1 MRKIDVFTP
10 IEEAFRIL
18 ASSMELAPKAEE
30 VDVEGSYG
38 RVLAENLSSPID
50 IPATHI
56 SHVDGFAVRSQ
67 DVGKASREA
76 PVILKVKGVIGPGER
91 VIGEVRPGEA
101 YRVLT
106 GGAIPVGADAVV
118 MQEFTEYLGDVVKV
132 FAAVEPW
139 ENVDEAGGDVKKGE
153 PIFREGHVIRS
164 QDISFLMNLG
174 FRRLR
179 VYWRPV
185 VCVMSVGSELTDKP
199 DKARAG
205 KVLNTH
211 RYMVER
217 LVESA
222 GARPVYGGLIRDDVE
237 EIESALH
244 RALKSSDIV
253 LVIGGSSVSERDF
266 VAEALGRLGAKPL
279 LQGLRIQPGRVGGFG
294 VVGGKPVIMLPG
306 LIISTI
312 NVYVFLVY
320 PLIRKLLGLNPRPYS
335 WKTRARLISPVEFNP
350 KYRGFKRIVWM
361 KLERRGGE
369 LYAEPRGGPSSR
381 YSIVVKADGYS
392 VFPEGVERV
401 EVGEEVEVRFVPG
414 AASPEEI

>member
-320 PLIRKLLGLNPRPYS
+320 PLIRKLLGLS
-335 WKTRARLISPVEFNP
+335 LIH
-350 KYRGFKRIVWM
+350 I
-361 KLERRGGE
+361 
-369 LYAEPRGGPSSR
+369 
-381 YSIVVKADGYS
+381 
-392 VFPEGVERV
+392 
-401 EVGEEVEVRFVPG
+401 
-414 AASPEEI
+414 